1 MGFGATARCERLRQK
16 IDFTDQVIDRRE
28 HELDRVSL
36 TNLRARGTAR
46 RGAVRFSKALRVA
59 EEHFAWALGR
69 LFQVE
74 KKRVMPPFLPPLAP
88 AVLAIVN
95 GDF

>member
-28 HELDRVSL
+28 HELDRCFIDEFASERHCPEGGGQVFKGSQGRRRTFCLGSRTIVS
-36 TNLRARGTAR
+36 G
-46 RGAVRFSKALRVA
+46 G
-59 EEHFAWALGR
+59 
-69 LFQVE
+69 
-74 KKRVMPPFLPPLAP
+74 KKGVMPPFLPPLAP